1 MSGGQDV
8 GTDVRLSVLR
18 PPDLPTFR
26 HSPARLMAA
35 PVVTPERIGDLL
47 VREGL
52 ITKEQLEK
60 ALAEQK
66 QNGTRVGYNLVKLG
80 FIPETELTKMLA
92 RQFRMPAV
100 DLSRFEVDPRIAKL
114 IPADLAIKHLV
125 LPLKRDGRT
134 LTVAMA
140 DPTNLGVLE
149 DLKFITRYDIFPVI
163 GGEFTLKTAIEKLY
177 ESVAEAQVAD
187 LLSVID
193 DLDAEIEVVE
203 EEEEDVAAAAMNA
216 QMEDAPVV
224 KLINAILTD
233 AVKRGASD
241 IHFECFEHDIRVRY
255 RVDGALQ
262 EVMKPPMKLKA
273 ALISRF
279 KIMAQLNIAER
290 RVPQDGR
297 IKLKMGNKVIDYRV
311 STLPTL
317 FGEKIVLRI
326 LDKGNLSFDLASFGI
341 EPRAEQD
348 LMEAVSNPYGM
359 VLVTGPTGSGK
370 TTTLYSALSKVN
382 NMDVN
387 IMTAEDPVEYNLFGI
402 NQVQV
407 RTDIGMTFA
416 AALKAFLRQDPN
428 IIMLGEI
435 RDLETG
441 GIAIKAAL
449 TGHMVLSTLHTNS
462 APETVTR
469 LLDMGLEP
477 FNVASAI
484 NLILAQRLVRRIC
497 AGCRTRYEPSPE
509 ELSALKVKPSTTMR
523 DLRFTEEA
531 LQNAKLKATKEAAPF
546 LANVS
551 LDTTIGELGFFKGRG
566 CEACAGTG
574 LKGRQGVYEVMPMT
588 PNLRKLILMNVGAAE
603 IRDAAV
609 DEGMLTLRMDGWMKV
624 IKGITTLEQVVRETS
639 A

>member
-1 MSGGQDV
+1 
-8 GTDVRLSVLR
+8 
-18 PPDLPTFR
+18 
-26 HSPARLMAA
+26 MAA
-35 PVVTPERIGDLL
+35 PNQASPERIGDLL

-52 ITKEQLEK
+52 ITAEQLSK
-60 ALAEQK
+60 ALQEQK

-80 FIPETELTKMLA
+80 FVPEIELTKMLA
-92 RQFRMPAV
+92 KQHKMPAV
-100 DLSRFEVDPRIAKL
+100 DLSRFEVDPKIAKM
-114 IPADLAIKHLV
+114 IPADLAQKNIV
-125 LPLKRDGRT
+125 IPLKREGRT

-149 DLKFITRYDIFPVI
+149 DLKFITRYDIFPVLS
-163 GGEFTLKTAIEKLY
+163 GEYTLRNLIEKIY
-177 ESVAEAQVAD
+177 GATDEAQMASLMD
-187 LLSVID
+187 TISELE
-193 DLDAEIEVVE
+193 AEGMSDVEVVE
-203 EEEEDVAAAAMNA
+203 ETEEEVSQAALQA

-241 IHFECFEHDIRVRY
+241 VHFECFEHEIRVRY
-255 RVDGALQ
+255 RIDGALQ

-279 KIMAQLNIAER
+279 KIMSQLNIAER

-297 IKLKMGNKVIDYRV
+297 IKLKMGNKVIDFRV

-326 LDKGNLSFDLASFGI
+326 LDKGNLTFDLSAFGI
-341 EPRAEQD
+341 EPRAERD

-382 NMDVN
+382 LIDVN

-402 NQVQV
+402 NQVLV
-407 RTDIGMTFA
+407 RTEIGMTFA

-428 IIMLGEI
+428 IIMVGEI

-477 FNVASAI
+477 FNVASAL

-497 AGCRTRYEPSPE
+497 SNCKVQYDPSPE
-509 ELSALKVKPSTTMR
+509 EISAAKVTRETTMR
-523 DLRFTEEA
+523 ELRFTDEA
-531 LQNAKLKATKEAAPF
+531 LANAKKKATKEAVPF
-546 LANVS
+546 LEHLS
-551 LDTTIGELGFFKGRG
+551 LDTKIGELGFFKGRG
-566 CEACAGTG
+566 CDQCNGTG
-574 LKGRQGVYEVMPMT
+574 LKGRQGVYEVMVMT
-588 PNLRKLILMNVGAAE
+588 PHLRKLVMQNVGAAE
-603 IRDAAV
+603 IRDGAV
-609 DEGMLTLRMDGWMKV
+609 EEGMLTLRMDAWLKV
-624 IKGITTLEQVVRETS
+624 MKGITTTEQMIRETS